1 MKAEALIW
9 PVPISNRNT
18 LEEPK
23 EVEYILRR
31 LSYS

>member
-23 EVEYILRR
+23 EVEYIRG
-31 LSYS
+31 